1 MNLKVIIQTMNLYFD
16 EIINKNPVPN
26 GLSIDDDLKNLY
38 LKKYEEYKLY
48 TFLEVP
54 RPYFLNQKH
63 TVNYL
68 KLEASTIG
76 YYALCFDLS
85 DNNLINP
92 INLKYI
98 FNLGIS
104 KLARTK
110 ILNDELKILLFISN
124 PNKNI
129 NQDISTI
136 NNTLQQFTSN
146 FIIVREDN
154 HIKIDTFRGDSYR

>member
-1 MNLKVIIQTMNLYFD
+1 MNLYFD
-16 EIINKNPVPN
+16 EIINENPVPN

-38 LKKYEEYKLY
+38 LKDYEEYKLY

-54 RPYFLNQKH
+54 RLNFLDQKQ

-68 KLEASTIG
+68 KLEVSTKG

-92 INLKYI
+92 INLKYT

-110 ILNDELKILLFISN
+110 ILNDELKILLFIISR
-124 PNKNI
+124 NKNI
-129 NQDISTI
+129 NEDISTI

-146 FIIVREDN
+146 FIIVTEDKN
-154 HIKIDTFRGDSYR
+154 IKINNFRGDSYK

>member
-1 MNLKVIIQTMNLYFD
+1 MNLYFD

-26 GLSIDDDLKNLY
+26 GLRIDDDLKNLY
-38 LKKYEEYKLY
+38 LKNYEEYKLY

-54 RPYFLNQKH
+54 RLHLLNQKQ

-68 KLEASTIG
+68 KLEVSTVG

-92 INLKYI
+92 INLKYT

-110 ILNDELKILLFISN
+110 TLNNELKILLFINSRS
-124 PNKNI
+124 KNI

-146 FIIVREDN
+146 FIIVTEDKN
-154 HIKIDTFRGDSYR
+154 IKINNFRGDSYK

>member
-1 MNLKVIIQTMNLYFD
+1 MNLKVITQTMNLYFD
-16 EIINKNPVPN
+16 EIVNKNPVPN

-38 LKKYEEYKLY
+38 LKNYEEYKLY

-54 RPYFLNQKH
+54 RLFFLDQKH

-68 KLEASTIG
+68 KLEVTTIG
-76 YYALCFDLS
+76 YYALCFDLL

-92 INLKYI
+92 INLKYT

-110 ILNDELKILLFISN
+110 TLNNELKILLFIN
-124 PNKNI
+124 NCNKNI

-146 FIIVREDN
+146 FIIVTEDK
-154 HIKIDTFRGDSYR
+154 HIKINTFRGDDYK

>member
-1 MNLKVIIQTMNLYFD
+1 MNLYFD
-16 EIINKNPVPN
+16 EIINENPVPN

-38 LKKYEEYKLY
+38 LKDYEEYKLY

-54 RPYFLNQKH
+54 RLNFLDQKQ

-68 KLEASTIG
+68 KLEVSTKG

-92 INLKYI
+92 INLKYT

-110 ILNDELKILLFISN
+110 TLNNELKILLFINSR
-124 PNKNI
+124 NKNI

-146 FIIVREDN
+146 FIIVTEDK
-154 HIKIDTFRGDSYR
+154 HIKINNFRGDGYK